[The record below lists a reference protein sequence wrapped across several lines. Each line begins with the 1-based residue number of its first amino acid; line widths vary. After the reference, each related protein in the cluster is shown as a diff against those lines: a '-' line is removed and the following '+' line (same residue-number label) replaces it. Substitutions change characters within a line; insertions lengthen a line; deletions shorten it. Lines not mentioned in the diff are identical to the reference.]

1 MHRLLRT
8 ALSTA
13 TVVAA
18 FGLVG
23 CSRSEPVSSP
33 SAEPTVPTTT
43 SEVAAVPV
51 APLPAPD
58 ALTAVL
64 ARLADPAVPG
74 TEKLNL
80 VEGATP
86 DSAAK
91 LDKFSNALRDGGY
104 LPLTFTANDLAWSDK
119 NPSNVMATVS
129 VNTAQ
134 PNRGVFTFPME
145 FTPSAAVTGGW
156 QLSKRTADM
165 LLALNNSQS
174 PSPPAVTPP
183 AAPAPTESPS
193 PAPAPAP
200 APAPSESAGPS
211 PSPTPPG

>member
-1 MHRLLRT
+1 MHRHLRT
-8 ALSTA
+8 ALTTA
-13 TVVAA
+13 ATVAA

-23 CSRSEPVSSP
+23 CSRSEPISSP
-33 SAEPTVPTTT
+33 SSAEPTVPTTS

-64 ARLADPAVPG
+64 SRLADPAVPG
-74 TEKLNL
+74 TDKLNL
-80 VEGATP
+80 IESATP

-104 LPLTFTANDLAWSDK
+104 LPMTFTANNLAWSDK

-165 LLALNNSQS
+165 LLALNSQS

-183 AAPAPTESPS
+183 SAPAPTESPG
-193 PAPAPAP
+193 PAPAP

-211 PSPTPPG
+211 PPPTPPG